1 METKKIR
8 ITGAQLSFTF
18 GAIQENKSKILNTL
32 EEAEK
37 INSDIVVFPEL
48 CVTGYPPEDLLLRES
63 FVGKN
68 FAVLEEIAEFSGRT
82 SGVIGFVD
90 RSLEE
95 QTMDNVDRNIT
106 NAAAI
111 VQNGDVKG
119 IYHKSFLPNYSV
131 FDEARYF
138 AKGTKPEEIFW
149 YEDIAVG
156 INICEDIWIN
166 NGPAEEQVKKGA
178 SLIININASPFDI
191 NKTESRKVNV
201 RDKAKKLKVPILYLN
216 MVGGQ
221 DELVFDGGSFLV
233 DADGNII
240 YEAGQFSEEIF
251 SFDLELEI
259 KNVKSENKL
268 IVNEKKSDLPP
279 LKTSDSLSELESM
292 YAALKMGLSDYVE
305 KNNFKKVLVGLSGGI
320 DSALTATIAVDALTS
335 DNVIG
340 VAMTSKFNPKSSLE
354 DAKELADNLN
364 IELKTVNIEETAEK
378 FRNLLKDNIDDD
390 LKSVVAENIQSR
402 IRGNILMGL
411 SNQLGAMV
419 VSTGNKSEM
428 AVGYST
434 LYGDLVGGFA
444 LLKDVYKTEVYKLSD
459 YRNSISKVIPQ
470 NIIEKKPS
478 AELSEDQYD
487 SDSLPEYDLLDK
499 ILKMYIELDYSSE
512 KIINSDIDKE
522 VVFDILEKIDRNE
535 YKRKQVAPGVKLT
548 SRAFGKDRR
557 MPITNTYIRDLS
569 LIHI

>member
-8 ITGAQLSFTF
+8 ITGAQLSFTV

-119 IYHKSFLPNYSV
+119 IYHKCYLPNYSV

-240 YEAGQFSEEIF
+240 YQAGQFSEEIF

-340 VAMTSKFNPKSSLE
+340 VAMPSKFNPKSSLE

-390 LKSVVAENIQSR
+390 LKSVVDENIQSR

-557 MPITNTYIRDLS
+557 MPITNTYIRDRS
-569 LIHI
+569 

>member
-1 METKKIR
+1 METKKLR
-8 ITGAQLSFTF
+8 ITGAQLSFTV

-119 IYHKSFLPNYSV
+119 IYHKCYLPNYSV

-156 INICEDIWIN
+156 INICEDVWIN

-201 RDKAKKLKVPILYLN
+201 RDKAKKLNVPILYLN

-340 VAMTSKFNPKSSLE
+340 VAMPSKFNPKSSLE

-390 LKSVVAENIQSR
+390 LKSVVDENIQSR

-557 MPITNTYIRDLS
+557 MPITNTYIRDRS
-569 LIHI
+569 

>member
-1 METKKIR
+1 VDTKKIR
-8 ITGAQLSFTF
+8 ITGAQLSFSV

-32 EEAEK
+32 EQAEK

-48 CVTGYPPEDLLLRES
+48 CITGYPPEDLLLRES

-95 QTMDNVDRNIT
+95 QTTDNVYRNIT

-119 IYHKSFLPNYSV
+119 IYHKCYLPNYSV

-138 AKGTKPEEIFW
+138 AKGTKPEELFW
-149 YEDIAVG
+149 YEDIGVG
-156 INICEDIWIN
+156 INVCEDIWIDE
-166 NGPAEEQVKKGA
+166 GPAEEQVKRGA

-191 NKTESRKVNV
+191 DKTQSRKEKVIY
-201 RDKAKKLKVPILYLN
+201 KAKKLNVPIIYLN

-221 DELVFDGGSFLV
+221 DELVFDGGSFVV
-233 DADGNII
+233 DSDGNII
-240 YEAGQFSEEIF
+240 YQASQFVEEVF
-251 SFDLELEI
+251 SFDIDLEV

-268 IVNEKKSDLPP
+268 IINEKNSDIP
-279 LKTSDSLSELESM
+279 LIESTKPLEELESM
-292 YAALKMGLSDYVE
+292 YSALKLGLSDYVK
-305 KNNFKKVLVGLSGGI
+305 KNNFKKVLVGISGGI
-320 DSALTATIAVDALTS
+320 DSALTATIAVDSLSS

-340 VAMTSKFNPKSSLE
+340 VAMPSRFNPESSLK
-354 DAKELADNLN
+354 DAEELAKNLN
-364 IELKTVNIEETAEK
+364 IELKTINIEDTAER
-378 FRNLLKDNIDDD
+378 FKDLIGSNIDES
-390 LKSVVAENIQSR
+390 LESVVKENIQAR
-402 IRGNILMGL
+402 IRGNILMAL

-444 LLKDVYKTEVYKLSD
+444 LLKDVYKTEVYKLSK
-459 YRNSISKVIPQ
+459 YRNSISKVIPK
-470 NIIEKKPS
+470 NIISKKPS

-487 SDSLPEYDLLDK
+487 SDTLPEYDLLDK

-512 KIINSDIDKE
+512 KIIESGIEKD

-557 MPITNTYIRDLS
+557 MPITNTYIRDRY
-569 LIHI
+569 

>member
-1 METKKIR
+1 VETKKLR
-8 ITGAQLSFTF
+8 ITGAQLSFTV

-119 IYHKSFLPNYSV
+119 IYHKCYLPNYSV

-156 INICEDIWIN
+156 INICEDVWIN

-233 DADGNII
+233 DAEGNII
-240 YEAGQFSEEIF
+240 YEARQFSEEIF

-340 VAMTSKFNPKSSLE
+340 VAMPSKFNPKSSLE

-390 LKSVVAENIQSR
+390 LKSVVDENIQSR

-557 MPITNTYIRDLS
+557 MPITNTYIRDRS
-569 LIHI
+569 

>member
-1 METKKIR
+1 METKKLR
-8 ITGAQLSFTF
+8 ITGAQLSFTV

-119 IYHKSFLPNYSV
+119 IYHKCYLPNYSV

-156 INICEDIWIN
+156 INICEGVWIN
-166 NGPAEEQVKKGA
+166 NGPAEEQVKQGA

-233 DADGNII
+233 DAEGNII
-240 YEAGQFSEEIF
+240 YEARQFSEEIF

-340 VAMTSKFNPKSSLE
+340 VAMPSKFNPKSSLD

-364 IELKTVNIEETAEK
+364 IELKTINIEETAEK
-378 FRNLLKDNIDDD
+378 FRNLLKDNLNDD
-390 LKSVVAENIQSR
+390 LKSVVDENIQSR

-499 ILKMYIELDYSSE
+499 ILKMYIELDFSSE

-557 MPITNTYIRDLS
+557 MPITNTYIRDRS
-569 LIHI
+569 

>member
-1 METKKIR
+1 METKKLR
-8 ITGAQLSFTF
+8 ITGAQLSFTV

-119 IYHKSFLPNYSV
+119 IYHKCYLPNYSV

-149 YEDIAVG
+149 YEDITVG
-156 INICEDIWIN
+156 INICEDVWIN
-166 NGPAEEQVKKGA
+166 NGPAEEQVKQGA

-233 DADGNII
+233 DAEGNII
-240 YEAGQFSEEIF
+240 YEARQFSEEIF
-251 SFDLELEI
+251 SFDLKLEI

-268 IVNEKKSDLPP
+268 IVNEKKSDLPL
-279 LKTSDSLSELESM
+279 LKTPDSLSELESM

-340 VAMTSKFNPKSSLE
+340 VAMPSKFNPKSSLD

-364 IELKTVNIEETAEK
+364 IELKTINIEETAEK
-378 FRNLLKDNIDDD
+378 FRNLLKDNLNDD
-390 LKSVVAENIQSR
+390 LKSVVDENIQSR

-499 ILKMYIELDYSSE
+499 ILKMYIELDFSSE

-557 MPITNTYIRDLS
+557 MPITNTYIRDRS
-569 LIHI
+569 

>member
-8 ITGAQLSFTF
+8 ITGAQLSFTV

-119 IYHKSFLPNYSV
+119 IYHKCYLPNYSV

-156 INICEDIWIN
+156 INICEDVWIN
-166 NGPAEEQVKKGA
+166 NGPAEEQVNKGA

-240 YEAGQFSEEIF
+240 YQAGQFSEEIF

-340 VAMTSKFNPKSSLE
+340 VAMPSKFNPKSSLD

-364 IELKTVNIEETAEK
+364 IELKTINIEETAEK
-378 FRNLLKDNIDDD
+378 FRNLLKDNVDDD
-390 LKSVVAENIQSR
+390 LKSVVDENIQSR

-557 MPITNTYIRDLS
+557 MPITNTYIRDRS
-569 LIHI
+569 

>member
-1 METKKIR
+1 MGTKKIR
-8 ITGAQLSFTF
+8 ITGAQLSFSV

-32 EEAEK
+32 EQAEK

-48 CVTGYPPEDLLLRES
+48 CITGYPPEDLLLRES

-82 SGVIGFVD
+82 SGIIGFVD

-95 QTMDNVDRNIT
+95 QTTDNVDRKIT

-119 IYHKSFLPNYSV
+119 IYHKCYLPNYSV

-149 YEDIAVG
+149 YEDVGVG
-156 INICEDIWIN
+156 INVCEDIWIDE
-166 NGPAEEQVKKGA
+166 GPAEEQVKRGA

-191 NKTESRKVNV
+191 DKTKSRKEKVIHQ
-201 RDKAKKLKVPILYLN
+201 AKKLNVPIIYLN

-221 DELVFDGGSFLV
+221 DELVFDGGSFV
-233 DADGNII
+233 VGSDGKII
-240 YEAGQFSEEIF
+240 HQASQFVEEVF
-251 SFDLELEI
+251 SFDIDLEI
-259 KNVKSENKL
+259 KNVNAENKL
-268 IVNEKKSDLPP
+268 IINEKNSDLPSIESTKP
-279 LKTSDSLSELESM
+279 LEELESM
-292 YAALKMGLSDYVE
+292 YSALELGLSDYVK
-305 KNNFKKVLVGLSGGI
+305 KNKFKKVLVGISGGI
-320 DSALTATIAVDALTS
+320 DSALTATIAVDSLS
-335 DNVIG
+335 SENVIG
-340 VAMTSKFNPKSSLE
+340 VAMPSRFNPESSLKDAE
-354 DAKELADNLN
+354 DLAKNLN
-364 IELKTVNIEETAEK
+364 IELKTINIEETAEK
-378 FRNLLKDNIDDD
+378 FKDLIGSNIDES
-390 LKSVVAENIQSR
+390 LESVVKENIQAR
-402 IRGNILMGL
+402 IRGNILMAL

-444 LLKDVYKTEVYKLSD
+444 LLKDVYKTEVYKLSN
-459 YRNSISKVIPQ
+459 YRNSISKAIPK
-470 NIIEKKPS
+470 NIISKKPS

-487 SDSLPEYDLLDK
+487 SDTLPEYDLLDK
-499 ILKMYIELDYSSE
+499 ILKMYIEHDYSSE
-512 KIINSDIDKE
+512 KIIQSGIEKDI
-522 VVFDILEKIDRNE
+522 VFDILEKIDRNE

-557 MPITNTYIRDLS
+557 MPITNTYIRERY
-569 LIHI
+569 

>member
-8 ITGAQLSFTF
+8 ITGAQLSFTV

-119 IYHKSFLPNYSV
+119 IYHKCYLPNYSV

-156 INICEDIWIN
+156 INICEDVWIN

-178 SLIININASPFDI
+178 SPIININASPFDI

-240 YEAGQFSEEIF
+240 YEAEQFSEEIF

-340 VAMTSKFNPKSSLE
+340 VAMPSKFNPKSSLE

-378 FRNLLKDNIDDD
+378 FRNLLKDNLDDD
-390 LKSVVAENIQSR
+390 LKSVVDENIQSR

-557 MPITNTYIRDLS
+557 MPITNTYIRDRS
-569 LIHI
+569 

>member
-8 ITGAQLSFTF
+8 ITGAQLSFTV

-119 IYHKSFLPNYSV
+119 IYHKCYLPNYSV

-156 INICEDIWIN
+156 INICEDVWIN

-340 VAMTSKFNPKSSLE
+340 VAMPSKFNPKSSLE

-390 LKSVVAENIQSR
+390 LKSVVDENIQSR

-557 MPITNTYIRDLS
+557 MPITNTYIRDRS
-569 LIHI
+569 

>member
-8 ITGAQLSFTF
+8 ITGAQLSFTV
-18 GAIQENKSKILNTL
+18 GSIQENKSKILNTL

-119 IYHKSFLPNYSV
+119 IYHKCYLPNYSV

-340 VAMTSKFNPKSSLE
+340 VAMPSKFNPKSSLE

-378 FRNLLKDNIDDD
+378 FRNLLKDNLDDD
-390 LKSVVAENIQSR
+390 LKSVVDENIQSR

-557 MPITNTYIRDLS
+557 MPITNTYIRDRS
-569 LIHI
+569 

>member
-8 ITGAQLSFTF
+8 ITGAQLSFTV

-95 QTMDNVDRNIT
+95 QTTDNVDRNIT

-119 IYHKSFLPNYSV
+119 IYHKCYLPNYSV

-156 INICEDIWIN
+156 INICEDVWIN
-166 NGPAEEQVKKGA
+166 NGPAEEQVKQGA

-240 YEAGQFSEEIF
+240 YEAEQFSEEIF

-340 VAMTSKFNPKSSLE
+340 VAMPSKFNPKSSLD

-364 IELKTVNIEETAEK
+364 IELKTINIEETAEK
-378 FRNLLKDNIDDD
+378 FRNLLKDNLNDD
-390 LKSVVAENIQSR
+390 LKSVVDENIQSR

-557 MPITNTYIRDLS
+557 MPITNTYIRARS
-569 LIHI
+569 